1 MSDAVH
7 DVLRLSRFF
16 AQRRLSPSDEEVYL
30 NACSRIVDSYERLS
44 RQKVMHVSML
54 NFCMFC
60 REQLEHARRREL
72 ANSQLKENNEPMP
85 LKRGKS
91 KKTISKNISKLMHEG
106 YPQRQSIAIALHKA
120 GKKKKKSRKR

>member
-30 NACSRIVDSYERLS
+30 NACGRIADSYERLS
-44 RQKVMHVSML
+44 RQKVMHVSIL

-60 REQLEHARRREL
+60 KEQLENARKREL
-72 ANSQLKENNEPMP
+72 ANSPKINE
-85 LKRGKS
+85 
-91 KKTISKNISKLMHEG
+91 
-106 YPQRQSIAIALHKA
+106 
-120 GKKKKKSRKR
+120 